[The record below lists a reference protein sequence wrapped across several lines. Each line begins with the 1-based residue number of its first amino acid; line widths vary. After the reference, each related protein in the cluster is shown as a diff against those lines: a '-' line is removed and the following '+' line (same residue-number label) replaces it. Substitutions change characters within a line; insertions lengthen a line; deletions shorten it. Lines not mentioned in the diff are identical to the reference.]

1 MDRRSWTLLLILGA
15 NWGAS
20 NLFINIGLRDQTPQ
34 AIAFARIA
42 LAALVLAP
50 LAYSRGALKGLR
62 PLTGWFLVIGSVQ
75 VAVPFVLIGLG
86 EEHISS
92 GLAGILVA
100 TTPMFTALLA
110 IWVDHEERSHGWA
123 LFGVALGFA
132 GVALLLG
139 IDLGG
144 SSDELIGG
152 LMVVL
157 AAFGYA
163 AGALTAK
170 NKLADVQPIGMS
182 AGVML
187 ASTVVL
193 IPAAAAGAPT
203 EMPGLGPIAAILA
216 LGIVGT
222 GFAFI
227 VLYHL
232 ISTVG
237 PARTWLVSYIA
248 PVFAVGYGATL
259 LDEAITAA
267 TIGGMVLVL
276 IGSWMAGGGSLPGWI
291 SPRARADTS

>member
-1 MDRRSWTLLLILGA
+1 
-15 NWGAS
+15 
-20 NLFINIGLRDQTPQ
+20 
-34 AIAFARIA
+34 
-42 LAALVLAP
+42 
-50 LAYSRGALKGLR
+50 
-62 PLTGWFLVIGSVQ
+62 
-75 VAVPFVLIGLG
+75 
-86 EEHISS
+86 
-92 GLAGILVA
+92 
-100 TTPMFTALLA
+100 
-110 IWVDHEERSHGWA
+110 
-123 LFGVALGFA
+123 
-132 GVALLLG
+132 
-139 IDLGG
+139 
-144 SSDELIGG
+144 
-152 LMVVL
+152 
-157 AAFGYA
+157 
-163 AGALTAK
+163 
-170 NKLADVQPIGMS
+170 MS

-203 EMPGLGPIAAILA
+203 EMPGLGPAAAVLT